1 MIVKRDKPLTPA
13 PASTHRPMANMTLPT
28 GQHANARLSM
38 DQARAIRAAHESK
51 LASMAQLAA
60 RYRISKAC
68 VSAII
73 HGKSYKD
80 TGRVS
85 QTRAC

>member
-1 MIVKRDKPLTPA
+1 MIVKRNKPITLT

-28 GQHANARLSM
+28 GQHANAKLSM
-38 DQARAIRAAHESK
+38 DQARKIRDLHASG
-51 LASMAQLAA
+51 LASMSQLAA